1 MTFMGQGL
9 GSGSA
14 LVLLRQILHEFL
26 GRALLCPLLAQLGT
40 GCCVS
45 RFF

>member
-1 MTFMGQGL
+1 MGKGL
-9 GSGSA
+9 GRGSA

-26 GRALLCPLLAQLGT
+26 GRALLCPLLAQLGA
-40 GCCVS
+40 GYCVS